1 MPTDAAER
9 EQKPSLA
16 WIMPSREEEKPT
28 LRRIS
33 HYSLTLIMWHDTI
46 FPKFPKFLNLSN
58 LLHSCALLKI
68 SKQVV
73 KKLSKSVDNLYE
85 KLMIKVDNFLCRKTV
100 KKATAW
106 RWDMVVHNQIFMQKI
121 IKSYHHDIQL
131 FQPLNWL

>member
-33 HYSLTLIMWHDTI
+33 HYSLTLIMWHDII
-46 FPKFPKFLNLSN
+46 FPNLSN
-58 LLHSCALLKI
+58 LPHSCALLKI

-73 KKLSKSVDNLYE
+73 KKWLKSVDKLYD
-85 KLMIKVDNFLCRKTV
+85 KLMIKVDNFSPRKVV
-100 KKATAW
+100 KIAT
-106 RWDMVVHNQIFMQKI
+106 
-121 IKSYHHDIQL
+121 Y
-131 FQPLNWL
+131 